1 MSPGVLAEPG
11 ITGLFGSVDSGG
23 FRPVPEDESG
33 LAARAENATKNIDNK
48 RVIVLLCIVLL
59 MTKPKIV
66 LTWVYG
72 HHEFP
77 LVSTQVCT

>member
-1 MSPGVLAEPG
+1 VEPGV
-11 ITGLFGSVDSGG
+11 TGPFGSVGCGG

-33 LAARAENATKNIDNK
+33 LAAWAKNTTENIDNT
-48 RVIVLLCIVLL
+48 RDSFLLCIVLL

-66 LTWVYG
+66 LTGVYG

-77 LVSTQVCT
+77 LVSTQVYT